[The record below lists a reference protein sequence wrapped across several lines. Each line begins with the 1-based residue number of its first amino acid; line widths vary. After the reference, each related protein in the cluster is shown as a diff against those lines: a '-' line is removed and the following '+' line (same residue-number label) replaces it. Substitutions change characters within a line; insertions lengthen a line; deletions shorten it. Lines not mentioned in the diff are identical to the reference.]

1 MIFTMRQDKKRVE
14 KVVTRLEK
22 LYDSRLARP
31 VFDPLEE
38 LISCILTQNSTDNV
52 AFPTFEKLRK
62 KYPTWEEIAGLSV
75 SALEKEIRPVGLS
88 KQKARAILGTLK
100 EVYKK
105 VGKYSINFLEGYT
118 TEDAMKWLQSL
129 PGVGPKTSAIVMMFS
144 FNRDVIPVDT
154 HVFRVAY
161 RLGFIEKKIGPA
173 KAHDELLKIVPVHLA
188 KTFHIVLIQ
197 HGRKVCKALK
207 PQCDKCVVSGMCE
220 WYKEKK
226 SQIKGSVVGGTS
238 RMVRAKQEF

>member
-1 MIFTMRQDKKRVE
+1 MIFTMRQAKKKVE
-14 KVVTRLEK
+14 KVVDRLEK
-22 LYDSRLARP
+22 LYDYRLERP
-31 VFDPLEE
+31 LFDPLEE

-62 KYPTWEEIAGLSV
+62 KYPKWEDIAGLSV
-75 SALEKEIRPVGLS
+75 SALEREIRPAGLS
-88 KQKARAILGTLK
+88 KQKSRAILGILK

-105 VGKYSINFLEGYT
+105 VGKYSINFLADCT

-154 HVFRVAY
+154 HVFRVAH

-173 KAHDELLKIVPVHLA
+173 KAHHELLKIVPKRLA
-188 KTFHIVLIQ
+188 KTFHVMLIQ

-207 PQCDKCVVSGMCE
+207 PQCDQCVVSGMCE
-220 WYKEKK
+220 WYKENK
-226 SQIKGSVVGGTS
+226 SEIKRSAVGESS
-238 RMVRAKQEF
+238 RMVRVKQEF